1 MKKTTVLCLVLAV
14 IAVGCFGKL
23 ARDNV
28 LLPAMELAWPGVEKS
43 VVAGIKDAS
52 DQNEI
57 NQEQVSV
64 LLNETSRLGDVL
76 VAGDRKALSSVD
88 WPTLNN
94 YATRGVAARVL
105 LGEIGPNGAKLH
117 LRRIAEFN
125 KAYFKAMER

>member
-1 MKKTTVLCLVLAV
+1 MKKTTVLCFVLAV

-28 LLPAMELAWPGVEKS
+28 LLPAMELAWPGVQNS
-43 VVAGIKDAS
+43 IAAGITDAS
-52 DQNEI
+52 DAGDI
-57 NQEQVSV
+57 NQEQVD
-64 LLNETSRLGDVL
+64 LLLSEASRMSDVL
-76 VAGDRKALSSVD
+76 AAGDREALAGVD

-105 LGEIGPNGAKLH
+105 LGEIGPNGAKLF

-125 KAYFKAMER
+125 KAYFKALER